1 MVLEHE
7 VSKVME
13 FSICGTVALRTC
25 VWYDL
30 FRSIYEKDVFL
41 CRNIDVWV
49 GIGYKM
55 IQDHHICG
63 FRSE

>member
-30 FRSIYEKDVFL
+30 FRSIYEKDVFFVPEHR
-41 CRNIDVWV
+41 CMGWNW
-49 GIGYKM
+49 
-55 IQDHHICG
+55 IQDDTRPPHMR
-63 FRSE
+63 FS